1 MRSYGLFLELH
12 VLSLSRSKSVNR
24 YFQLSKGLS
33 SLFLIMEDFVF
44 LMACSHGYCVM
55 VTYISVKSAFILLG
69 TYVRTIII
77 ISDAFKSMI
86 VNSVDFLSSYTF

>member
-1 MRSYGLFLELH
+1 M
-12 VLSLSRSKSVNR
+12 
-24 YFQLSKGLS
+24 
-33 SLFLIMEDFVF
+33 F

-55 VTYISVKSAFILLG
+55 ITYISVKSAFVLLG

-86 VNSVDFLSSYTF
+86 VNSVDFISSYTF

>member
-1 MRSYGLFLELH
+1 MVFFWNYH

-24 YFQLSKGLS
+24 SFQLSKGLPS
-33 SLFLIMEDFVF
+33 FFLIMEDSVF
-44 LMACSHGYCVM
+44 LMACFHGYYVM
-55 VTYISVKSAFILLG
+55 ITYISVKSAFVLLG